1 MIRNGILAFDRG
13 VRPERRCA
21 GLTLLERGIRTM
33 ARAGIERLV
42 VVVPIGAGT
51 RLGKVTRRLD
61 LQLEIVPWGAGQDLP
76 FPPGEAVLVLLG
88 DCVHHHTSL
97 SRLAGRGMQGA
108 DFVVQTSSLPP
119 RQDPSLHL
127 AAAPGT
133 ARFHPLTG
141 EDAGAQ
147 VVTGAFLCSAAIGAG
162 DLAAA
167 ASGRADDGD
176 SLTVTDFLAGRY
188 AGRNVE
194 TAPVAGAEPLWRR
207 VADRRSSR
215 QAKGMLFSQVTKAT
229 SGPVSRHLNA
239 RLSIPVSKLLIE
251 TGISPHLVTVLF
263 VMPPGLAG
271 AWLISRPDEYLWFAL
286 AGVLWQLAAVL
297 DRCDGEIARVQLSE
311 SKFGAWFDTLT
322 DNFAYLCAYVGFLFG
337 IQRVYGDKPLYLYLA
352 LSAVGALLV
361 ILGVMYTY
369 ALKTGSGSLQKYL
382 VGFSREVPVSEK
394 GYLYRLL
401 EPSAFIAKRDSFSFV
416 FLVCCLADAFAPLY
430 WYTVGGLHLLALGVL
445 ISLRKML
452 SAHRLQARGAP
463 GYGEPRP

>member
-1 MIRNGILAFDRG
+1 MIQSGILAFDKG

-21 GLTLLERGIRTM
+21 GRTLFERGIRTM

-42 VVVPIGAGT
+42 VVVPVGAAT
-51 RLGKVTRRLD
+51 KLGKVTRRLD
-61 LQLEIVPWGAGQDLP
+61 LQLEIVTWGTAPTLA
-76 FPPGEAVLVLLG
+76 FPTGEGVLVLLG

-97 SRLAGRGMQGA
+97 SQLTGRGLQGA
-108 DFVVQTSSLPP
+108 DLVVQTSSLPSG
-119 RQDPSLHL
+119 QDPALHL
-127 AAAPGT
+127 AAGRGS
-133 ARFHPLTG
+133 ARLHPL
-141 EDAGAQ
+141 AGDGDGGPVA
-147 VVTGAFLCSAAIGAG
+147 TGAFLCSAAVGAA
-162 DLAAA
+162 DVATAAA
-167 ASGRADDGD
+167 GRPDEGTFLA
-176 SLTVTDFLAGRY
+176 VTDFLAERS
-188 AGRNVE
+188 ASRQVA
-194 TAPVAGAEPLWRR
+194 TAPVAEAWPLWRR
-207 VADRRSSR
+207 VADARTSR
-215 QAKGMLFSQVTKAT
+215 QAKAMLFSQVTKAT

-239 RLSIPVSKLLIE
+239 RMSIPVSKLLIE

-263 VMPPGLAG
+263 VMPPGLVG
-271 AWLISRPDEYLWFAL
+271 AWLISRPDEYLSFVL

-337 IQRVYGDKPLYLYLA
+337 IQRVYGDQPLYLYLA
-352 LSAVGALLV
+352 LSAVGALFV

-382 VGFSREVPVSEK
+382 VGFSREVPESAK
-394 GYLYRLL
+394 GILYRFL

-416 FLVCCLADAFAPLY
+416 FLVCCLADAFAVLY

-452 SAHRLQARGAP
+452 HAHRMQVEDAP
-463 GYGEPRP
+463 GYGESRP

>member
-13 VRPERRCA
+13 ARPERRCA
-21 GLTLLERGIRTM
+21 GMSLLERGIRTM

-42 VVVPIGAGT
+42 AVVPAGAAT
-51 RLGKVTRRLD
+51 KLGKVTRRLD
-61 LQLEIVPWGAGQDLP
+61 LQLEIVPWGTRPDLV
-76 FPPGEAVLVLLG
+76 FPPGEGVLVLLG
-88 DCVHHHTSL
+88 DCVHHHASL
-97 SRLAGRGMQGA
+97 AQLTGRGLRGA
-108 DFVVQTSSLPP
+108 DLVVQTSSLPP
-119 RQDPSLHL
+119 RQNPALHL
-127 AAAPGT
+127 AAASGE
-133 ARFHPLTG
+133 ARLRELEG
-141 EDAGAQ
+141 SAGP
-147 VVTGAFLCSAAIGAG
+147 VTTGAFLCSSEVGAADLTTAGTGAG
-162 DLAAA
+162 DGAAVPA
-167 ASGRADDGD
+167 A
-176 SLTVTDFLAGRY
+176 TDFLAGRG
-188 AGRNVE
+188 AGRRVE
-194 TAPVAGAEPLWRR
+194 TAPVSGAEPLWRR
-207 VADRRSSR
+207 VADSRSSR
-215 QAKGMLFSQVTKAT
+215 QAKAMLFSQVTKAT

-271 AWLISRPDEYLWFAL
+271 AWLMSRPDEYLAFAL

-322 DNFAYLCAYVGFLFG
+322 DNFAYLCAYLGFLFG
-337 IQRVYGDKPLYLYLA
+337 IQRVYGDQPLYLYLA
-352 LSAVGALLV
+352 LSAVGALFV

-382 VGFSREVPVSEK
+382 VGYSRDVPESEK
-394 GYLYRLL
+394 GFIYRLL

-416 FLVCCLADAFAPLY
+416 FLLCCLADAFSVLY

-463 GYGEPRP
+463 GHREPRP

>member
-21 GLTLLERGIRTM
+21 GLSLLERGIRTM

-42 VVVPIGAGT
+42 VVVPAGAAT
-51 RLGKVTRRLD
+51 NLGKVTRRLD
-61 LQLEIVPWGAGQDLP
+61 LQLEIVSWGTGTGLP
-76 FPPGEAVLVLLG
+76 LPSGEGILLLRG

-97 SRLAGRGMQGA
+97 ARLTGRGLRGA
-108 DFVVQTSSLPP
+108 DLVVQTSSLPP
-119 RQDPSLHL
+119 RQDPALHL
-127 AAAPGT
+127 AVESGT
-133 ARFHPLTG
+133 ARLRPLNG
-141 EDAGAQ
+141 AGGPVA
-147 VVTGAFLCSAAIGAG
+147 TGAFLCSAEVGAADLTAAGTGAADGAAIPA
-162 DLAAA
+162 
-167 ASGRADDGD
+167 
-176 SLTVTDFLAGRY
+176 VTDFLAGRC
-188 AGRNVE
+188 AGRKVE
-194 TAPVAGAEPLWRR
+194 TAPVSGAEPLWRR
-207 VADRRSSR
+207 VVDSRSSR

-239 RLSIPVSKLLIE
+239 RMSIPVSKLLIQ

-271 AWLISRPDEYLWFAL
+271 AWLISRPDEYPGFAL

-322 DNFAYLCAYVGFLFG
+322 DNFAYLCAYLGFLFG
-337 IQRVYGDKPLYLYLA
+337 IQRIYGDQPLYLYLA
-352 LSAVGALLV
+352 LSAVGALFV

-382 VGFSREVPVSEK
+382 VGYSRDVPDSEK
-394 GYLYRLL
+394 GFMYRLL

-416 FLVCCLADAFAPLY
+416 FLVCCLADAFAVLY

-452 SAHRLQARGAP
+452 SAHRLQVEGAP
-463 GYGEPRP
+463 GYEEPPP